1 MTSASNESY
10 VTITADT
17 HAGASIDAYRA
28 YLEPKDRAAFDEW
41 RGGYRNPSKKHIGG
55 KKTKNWHS
63 AERRKDLRADGVAGE
78 LILQLRVEIPAD
90 STCTTFMRARA
101 ERAMKAAPR

>member
-1 MTSASNESY
+1 MSSKPYITNTSDS
-10 VTITADT
+10 
-17 HAGASIDAYRA
+17 HAGASIDAYRD
-28 YLEPKDRAAFDEW
+28 YLDPGERGAFDEW
-41 RGGYRNPSKKHIGG
+41 RGSSSSDSKKHIGG